1 VGETYRVGICG
12 RMMKKMDIGE
22 LKDKG
27 KKLLNK
33 CVKDTKECV

>member
-1 VGETYRVGICG
+1 VGETYRVGKCG

-27 KKLLNK
+27 KKL
-33 CVKDTKECV
+33 